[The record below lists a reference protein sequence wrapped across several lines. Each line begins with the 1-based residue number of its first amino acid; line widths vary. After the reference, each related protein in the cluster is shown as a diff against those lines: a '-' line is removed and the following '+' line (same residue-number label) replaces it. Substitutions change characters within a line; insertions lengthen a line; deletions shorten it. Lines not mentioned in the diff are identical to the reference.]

1 MRAIAADGFVRM
13 TFVDIARTLD
23 LDKANERTVSVAV
36 RIFEDEDLVE
46 TGIDD
51 DGRYLRLRAV
61 DGKVDLTKNERFAEG
76 EAARE
81 DFARF
86 CDFILTAK
94 AAALERIINRPI
106 YPERVE
112 LRR

>member
-1 MRAIAADGFVRM
+1 
-13 TFVDIARTLD
+13 
-23 LDKANERTVSVAV
+23 
-36 RIFEDEDLVE
+36 
-46 TGIDD
+46 
-51 DGRYLRLRAV
+51 
-61 DGKVDLTKNERFAEG
+61 VDLTKNERFAEG

-86 CDFILTAK
+86 CDLILTAG
-94 AAALERIINRPI
+94 ADTLQRIINRPI

>member
-1 MRAIAADGFVRM
+1 MRFVP
-13 TFVDIARTLD
+13 
-23 LDKANERTVSVAV
+23 
-36 RIFEDEDLVE
+36 
-46 TGIDD
+46 
-51 DGRYLRLRAV
+51 V

-86 CDFILTAK
+86 CDLILNADAK
-94 AAALERIINRPI
+94 ALERIINRPI

>member
-1 MRAIAADGFVRM
+1 MKFVP
-13 TFVDIARTLD
+13 
-23 LDKANERTVSVAV
+23 
-36 RIFEDEDLVE
+36 
-46 TGIDD
+46 
-51 DGRYLRLRAV
+51 V

-86 CDFILTAK
+86 CALILTAN

-112 LRR
+112 LRH

>member
-1 MRAIAADGFVRM
+1 MPVRVGINGFG
-13 TFVDIARTLD
+13 
-23 LDKANERTVSVAV
+23 
-36 RIFEDEDLVE
+36 RI
-46 TGIDD
+46 
-51 DGRYLRLRAV
+51 GRNILRAAV
-61 DGKVDLTKNERFAEG
+61 

-86 CDFILTAK
+86 CDLILTAGPQV
-94 AAALERIINRPI
+94 LERIINRPI